1 MTLTIHIERS
11 TLIWICKSIANGFLY
26 FTLFLVRLLHSP
38 LHTNEVLPKQSY
50 KKSLKNAGLII
61 ESVKTIDVSAVASTP
76 SIIDVKKKS
85 SSKKDKKKDKDD
97 RKEQK
102 KKKSSVAVTVDVSS
116 ALDAEPNLLGTP
128 VKHHHHKKDKKDKK
142 TKEKKPKD
150 SKSGYEEAIG
160 ISTPSKEV
168 Y

>member
-1 MTLTIHIERS
+1 MTLTILTERS
-11 TLIWICKSIANGFLY
+11 TLIWICKSTTFSRFL
-26 FTLFLVRLLHSP
+26 LKLIVRFLHSP

-50 KKSLKNAGLII
+50 KKSLKNAGLTI
-61 ESVKTIDVSAVASTP
+61 ESVKTTDVAPVPSTP
-76 SIIDVKKKS
+76 YIIDAKKKT
-85 SSKKDKKKDKDD
+85 SSKKERKKDKDD
-97 RKEQK
+97 RKEHK
-102 KKKSSVAVTVDVSS
+102 KKKSSDAVVVDVRS
-116 ALDAEPNLLGTP
+116 ALDEEPNLLGTP